1 MDERQPGTERD
12 VDYYSSSSGLARP
25 PSKAGRLSDMEEG
38 LEGPTVIGNNE
49 VFHPK
54 APDFVPTASATTH
67 HNPMFNGDGSGPDD
81 DDDDD
86 DDMIA
91 ELN

>member
-12 VDYYSSSSGLARP
+12 VDYYSSSSGWHLQQGW
-25 PSKAGRLSDMEEG
+25 KAVGHGRG

-54 APDFVPTASATTH
+54 APDFVPPPPAPPTH

-86 DDMIA
+86 DDYT